1 MHIQTIG
8 TLTAGTERSL
18 LLSEL
23 HYIPGEWGIAMET
36 IERIAGARPG
46 DLSGTGDV
54 PLAEGVE
61 AQVRRLIEVAHL
73 LRLLI
78 SPTSAARWLIS
89 GQRELALATPLAVM
103 SRSGGL
109 AYVRDILRSAWEEAV
124 AQVGDGAGIA

>member
-1 MHIQTIG
+1 MQFESIG
-8 TLTAGTERSL
+8 TLQAITERSL

-23 HYIPGEWGIAMET
+23 HDIPGEWGLSMET
-36 IERIAGARPG
+36 IERIAGAMPG
-46 DLSGTGDV
+46 ELSGSGEV
-54 PLAEGVE
+54 QLAGGVE

-78 SPTSAARWLIS
+78 FPKPAAEWLTSGL
-89 GQRELALATPLAVM
+89 RELALATPLAVM

-124 AQVGDGAGIA
+124 AEAGDGAGIA